1 MSQAQEHES
10 LAAFHREVFVT
21 STWAGT
27 ADKPTG
33 PVQVE
38 IWYQAHGANLVI
50 AMDAANAEAV
60 AEELLHAAARARDR
74 DALRLPS
81 KVQKC

>member
-1 MSQAQEHES
+1 MSQAHEHES

-21 STWAGT
+21 STWAET